1 MKEKTKIY
9 PPFTIEDNNLV
20 VYLPRSEYDFIECL
34 GNQNFK
40 DQRNV
45 LGLIKTYSII
55 WCHSKMNPKAT
66 YVPIHKEVFRN
77 CISAKGFKEYR
88 QLLVNNQVIDYQ
100 EQKIDTYEDVKGLK
114 HIYCKSPMKYRLTLM
129 SYRYSHG
136 IYFEQ
141 KSVQIPVT
149 IKLKP
154 TVSLSIKI
162 KAKMIKTMFD
172 VATQQEKIDN
182 LMNISEDDV
191 YVTQLVIKLIKDV
204 FEERVKSD
212 ARFDRRIREIAKH
225 YRPGDRMSLKQKE
238 YILSILVYKVL
249 ISLYEIKKNK
259 REKEIEHIA
268 GHYLSNPID
277 NQLVKWQIKRR
288 RTNGKLSYYGDLSV
302 DYVALDYCYQ
312 LTDLYHIARI
322 NEIPKFNYPDKKLYS
337 KLANIRRNLRQFVR
351 YQDSLLIEVSDVR
364 SAHFTML
371 PLIFKRSG
379 VNVSNSEMTK
389 FRTTTQTKDLY
400 SEVVFNTQF
409 TRDEI
414 KGVFQP
420 FFSIRNEKSFIYA
433 AKDGDKAKRTLI
445 CEYFKQT
452 FPEIYDGLIHFHC
465 NHDYTIKS
473 KANEVESDIMNNICD
488 NLRLSGLHPFRVH
501 DAIYLPENEKQLLT
515 FDITQVVY
523 NQINE
528 QNLPVT
534 LNTNLLTKTPQIPQI
549 I

>member
-1 MKEKTKIY
+1 MKKSTSY
-9 PPFTIEDNNLV
+9 PPFSIVDNNLV
-20 VYLPRSEYDFIECL
+20 VYLPRSEYDYVECL
-34 GNQNFK
+34 GNQHFK
-40 DQRNV
+40 DRRNV
-45 LGLIKTYSII
+45 LGLIKMYSIV
-55 WCHSKMNPKAT
+55 WCHSKMNPKAI
-66 YVPIHKEVFRN
+66 YVPIHTEVFRN
-77 CISAKGFKEYR
+77 CMSANAFKEYR
-88 QLLVNNQVIDYQ
+88 QILVNNQVIDYQ
-100 EQKIDTYEDVKGLK
+100 EQKIDTYEDVKGRK

-129 SYRYSHG
+129 SHQYCHG

-141 KSVQIPVT
+141 TPGQIPVL

-162 KAKMIKTMFD
+162 KAKMIKEVYD

-204 FEERVKSD
+204 YEERVKTD

-238 YILSILVYKVL
+238 YILSMLVYRVL
-249 ISLYEIKKNK
+249 ISIYEIKKNK
-259 REKEIEHIA
+259 REKNIEHIVS
-268 GHYLSNPID
+268 HYLSNPID
-277 NQLVKWQIKRR
+277 NQLVKWSKTRR
-288 RTNGKLSYYGDLSV
+288 RTVKKLSYYKDLSV
-302 DYVALDYCYQ
+302 DYVALDYCYTM
-312 LTDLYHIARI
+312 TDLHQIARI
-322 NEIPKFNYPDKKLYS
+322 NEVPKFNYPDKKLYS
-337 KLANIRRNLRQFVR
+337 KLANIRRILRQFVR
-351 YQDSLLIEVSDVR
+351 YQDSPLIEVSDVR

-379 VNVSNSEMTK
+379 VNVSNSEMTR

-400 SEVVFNTQF
+400 SEVVYNTQF

-420 FFSIRNEKSFIYA
+420 FFSIRNEKSFIYC
-433 AKDGDKAKRTLI
+433 AKEEDKVKRTLI

-501 DAIYLPENEKQLLT
+501 DAIYLPENEKQLLK
-515 FDITQVVY
+515 FDITRVVY

-528 QNLPVT
+528 QNLPAIQ
-534 LNTNLLTKTPQIPQI
+534 NINLFTKASQIPHKI
-549 I
+549 

>member
-1 MKEKTKIY
+1 MKKKIKLY
-9 PPFTIEDNNLV
+9 LPFTIEDDYLI
-20 VYLPRSEYDFIECL
+20 VYLPRSEYDYIESL
-34 GNQNFK
+34 GKQNFK
-40 DQRNV
+40 DKRNV
-45 LGLIKTYSII
+45 SGLIKMYSII
-55 WCHSKMNPKAT
+55 WCHSKMNPKSIF
-66 YVPIHKEVFRN
+66 VPIHTEVFRN
-77 CISAKGFKEYR
+77 CMSANAIKEYR
-88 QLLVNNQVIDYQ
+88 QLLVNNQIIEYQ
-100 EQKIDTYEDVKGLK
+100 DEIIDTYTDTIGLN
-114 HIYCKSPMKYRLTLM
+114 HIYSKSPMRYRLTLM

-136 IYFEQ
+136 IYFKQ
-141 KSVQIPVT
+141 KPGQIPVR

-154 TVSLSIKI
+154 SVSISIKTKI
-162 KAKMIKTMFD
+162 EMIKKVYD

-225 YRPGDRMSLKQKE
+225 FRPGEPIPLKDKE
-238 YILSILVYKVL
+238 YSLSILVYKVL

-259 REKEIEHIA
+259 REKNIEHIA
-268 GHYLSNPID
+268 SNYLSNPIE
-277 NQLVKWQIKRR
+277 NQLLKWNKTRR
-288 RTNGKLSYYGDLSV
+288 NESEKLSYYRDLSV
-302 DYVALDYCYQ
+302 DYEALNYCIQ
-312 LTDLYHIARI
+312 LRDLYYIAKI
-322 NEIPKFNYPDKKLYS
+322 NEVPGFNDPDMKLYS
-337 KLANIRRNLRQFVR
+337 KLANIRRILRQFVR
-351 YQDSLLIEVSDVR
+351 YKDSPLIEVSDIR

-371 PLIFKRSG
+371 PLIFRRSG
-379 VNVSNSEMTK
+379 VNVSNSEMTR
-389 FRTTTQTKDLY
+389 FRITTQTKDLY
-400 SEVVFNTQF
+400 SEVVCNTKF

-414 KGVFQP
+414 KPLFQP
-420 FFSIRNEKSFIYA
+420 FFSIRNETSFIYA
-433 AKDGDKAKRTLI
+433 ASDEDKAKRTLI
-445 CEYFKQT
+445 CDYFKQT

-488 NLRLSGLHPFRVH
+488 NLRLFGLHPFRVH

-534 LNTNLLTKTPQIPQI
+534 LNINLLTKTPQIPQI